1 MVRPELQDLL
11 ENNDSVFSLVIAVA
25 KRSRDIA
32 EKAQDDHVELSDK
45 PVNIAVDELID
56 EKIRVVEE

>member
-32 EKAQDDHVELSDK
+32 EKAQEDHVELPDK
-45 PVNIAVDELID
+45 PVNIAVDELIE